1 MGLFFKDDLVQF
13 APRAI
18 SISGH
23 EYCLK
28 KAEAGELARL
38 LLLEKEVYSGRRPW
52 DGEVF
57 AEELRRRD
65 SLYLLLLEGDFL
77 VGAIGCRF
85 SLSKAHITFLAVMP
99 KEQGQGIGSYLV
111 QTVLDLAKSADVKTA
126 TLEVRVENK
135 KAQELYRQLGF
146 EDNFVRKNYYDND
159 DRPDSDGLNM
169 ICHLRKKN

>member
-1 MGLFFKDDLVQF
+1 M
-13 APRAI
+13 
-18 SISGH
+18 
-23 EYCLK
+23 
-28 KAEAGELARL
+28 
-38 LLLEKEVYSGRRPW
+38 
-52 DGEVF
+52 
-57 AEELRRRD
+57 
-65 SLYLLLLEGDFL
+65 

-85 SLSKAHITFLAVMP
+85 SLSKAHITFLAVVP

-111 QTVLDLAKSADVKTA
+111 QTVLDLAKSADLKAV

-135 KAQELYRQLGF
+135 KAQELYQQLGF

>member
-1 MGLFFKDDLVQF
+1 MGLFFKADLVQF

-38 LLLEKEVYSGRRPW
+38 LLLEKEVYAGRLPW

-57 AEELRRRD
+57 AEELHRRD
-65 SLYLLLLEGDFL
+65 SLYLL
-77 VGAIGCRF
+77 GAIGCRF

-111 QTVLDLAKSADVKTA
+111 QTVLDLAKSADLKAV